1 MYQHSRLRLCKF
13 PNKLLLPFTL
23 DLYLPSTHIIVQ
35 LESIQN
41 SLFDLGAAVATPLDA
56 SSERRVAKTAFDA
69 DKTAELERWIDG
81 HTARLP
87 PLKQFILPGGGH
99 AGATLHLA
107 RSVCR
112 RAERA
117 VVPLVRDGVTDPAVG
132 IFLNRLSDYLFTAA
146 RMAAQAAGTKDRLY
160 FPPR

>member
-1 MYQHSRLRLCKF
+1 M
-13 PNKLLLPFTL
+13 
-23 DLYLPSTHIIVQ
+23 Q

-41 SLFDLGAAVATPLDA
+41 SLFDLGASVATPLSS
-56 SSERRVAKTAFDA
+56 SSERKLQKTAFDA
-69 DKTAELERWIDG
+69 DKTAELERWIDA
-81 HTARLP
+81 HTEKLP

-99 AGATLHLA
+99 AAATLHLA

-112 RAERA
+112 RAERS
-117 VVPLVRDGVTDPAVG
+117 VVPLVREGGADNSVG

-146 RMAAQAAGTKDRLY
+146 RMASQAAGANETLY

>member
-132 IFLNRLSDYLFTAA
+132 VFLNRLSDYLFTAA

>member
-1 MYQHSRLRLCKF
+1 MIFQ
-13 PNKLLLPFTL
+13 LLLVPFTLDPYLPFTL
-23 DLYLPSTHIIVQ
+23 VAQ

-41 SLFDLGAAVATPLDA
+41 SLFDLGAAVATPLDS

>member
-1 MYQHSRLRLCKF
+1 MYQCSRLKLCNFSQKI
-13 PNKLLLPFTL
+13 LLPFAL
-23 DLYLPSTHIIVQ
+23 DLYLPSTHIIAQ

-132 IFLNRLSDYLFTAA
+132 VFLNRLSDYLFTAA